1 MLQTIIAPNAGHP
14 VVHHLAEGAS
24 VWGQAITASI
34 AHLIQL
40 SHEIDID
47 YSRIGAGVV
56 FQRVSGIAMLP
67 HVLGEKAVRLQVET
81 TAFRKATGSPRTGI
95 DAVAHIRIGDGCT
108 LKLWG
113 HIALE
118 DPSLRLDHPLRYDR
132 GMTTPAIFTL
142 SFWEVSRTSDTRMSM
157 PVHEMADKNR
167 KIRELEAMVALAM
180 CSQ

>member
-47 YSRIGAGVV
+47 YSRIGAGIV
-56 FQRVSGIAMLP
+56 FQRVPGMAMLP
-67 HVLGEKAVRLQVET
+67 HVLSEKAVRLQVET
-81 TAFRKATGSPRTGI
+81 AAFRKVTGNLRTGT
-95 DAVAHIRIGDGCT
+95 DAIAYVGIGDGCT

-113 HIALE
+113 HIAVE
-118 DPSLRLDHPLRYDR
+118 GSSLPLDLAGRGDR
-132 GMTTPAIFTL
+132 GMTTPAVFAL
-142 SFWEVSRTSDTRMSM
+142 SFWEVSRTSDVRSSTLLHD
-157 PVHEMADKNR
+157 VAEKDR
-167 KIRELEAMVALAM
+167 KIRELEAVVALAT